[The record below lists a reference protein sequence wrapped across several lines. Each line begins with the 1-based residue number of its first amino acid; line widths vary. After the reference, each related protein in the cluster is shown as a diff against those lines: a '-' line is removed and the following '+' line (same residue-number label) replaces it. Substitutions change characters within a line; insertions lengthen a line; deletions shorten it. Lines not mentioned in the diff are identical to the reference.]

1 VTDDRDDDA
10 RAFAEAMRGARRLR
24 ADRPRRVTPQPA
36 PAAAPTARRRRAS
49 APPEAAF
56 VVETNGETVAGRARD
71 VAARTI
77 QELRDGEHLVE
88 ATLDLHGRSRDQV
101 PGELERFASGARAAG
116 RRVLLV
122 IHGRGLNSDAD
133 GPVLRPAVWDW
144 LASPDGAR
152 AGVMVFASAA
162 PRTGGSGATLVLL
175 RRSPRSPARS
185 SRPKR

>member
-1 VTDDRDDDA
+1 VTDEPDDDT

-24 ADRPRRVTPQPA
+24 GDRKSRVPPQPA
-36 PAAAPTARRRRAS
+36 VSASAPRRRRAS
-49 APPEAAF
+49 APPQPEF
-56 VVETNGETVAGRARD
+56 VVETTGETVAGRARD
-71 VAARTI
+71 VAARTVK
-77 QELRDGEHLVE
+77 ELRDGEHLVE

-101 PGELERFASGARAAG
+101 SGELERFTVGARAAG

-175 RRSPRSPARS
+175 RRPPLARTRAARG
-185 SRPKR
+185 SR

>member
-1 VTDDRDDDA
+1 VTDDPDDES

-24 ADRPRRVTPQPA
+24 GDRPSRVAPQAPSGSPPA
-36 PAAAPTARRRRAS
+36 PRRRRAS
-49 APPEAAF
+49 APPQPAF
-56 VVETNGETVAGRARD
+56 VVETTGEVVAGRARD

-101 PGELERFASGARAAG
+101 SGELERFLSSARAAG

-175 RRSPRSPARS
+175 RRPPPSRTRPARTG
-185 SRPKR
+185 R